1 MNDDRRWNWPLWTGL
16 ALSLIAF
23 ISYFAFFHQFE
34 ITRDLPWANA
44 LLFLVAMALLV
55 VGFRRAKRKVLAAIV
70 GVIGAAVFV
79 VFGLMIGF
87 GTKVPASANA
97 LRVGQ
102 KAPEFVL
109 LDTQNRPVA
118 LSGLLA
124 SAPRGV
130 VLVFYR
136 GHW

>member
-1 MNDDRRWNWPLWTGL
+1 MNNRRWNWPLWTGF

-23 ISYFAFFHQFE
+23 FSYFAFFARLE
-34 ITRDLPWANA
+34 ITRDIPWASV
-44 LLFLVAMALLV
+44 LLFLLAMALLV
-55 VGFRRAKRKVLAAIV
+55 AGFRRAQRKILPGIV
-70 GVIGAAVFV
+70 AGLGAAVFV
-79 VFGLMIGF
+79 VFGIAISVGS
-87 GTKVPASANA
+87 KVPASPNA
-97 LRVGQ
+97 PKVGQ
-102 KAPEFVL
+102 KAPEFTL
-109 LDTQNRPVA
+109 LDAQRRPVA

>member
-1 MNDDRRWNWPLWTGL
+1 MNNRRWNWPLWTGF

-23 ISYFAFFHQFE
+23 ISYFAFFGNFE
-34 ITRDLPWANA
+34 ITRDIPWANV

-55 VGFRRAKRKVLAAIV
+55 AGFRRAERKILPAIV
-70 GVIGAAVFV
+70 TVLGAAVFV
-79 VFGLMIGF
+79 GFGLIIAF
-87 GTKVPASANA
+87 GTKLPASPDAP
-97 LRVGQ
+97 LVGQ
-102 KAPEFVL
+102 KAPEFTL
-109 LDTQNRPVA
+109 LDARRRPVS
-118 LSGLLA
+118 LSGLIA